1 MLLFTTR
8 RLVYSEPSRF
18 APPPLYL
25 PLPGGASIRPV
36 LAPFLREAFQSAL
49 CLLPSSGRRFNPPL
63 LCPLPRGRR
72 MNPSM
77 GLGGGCPA
85 ADTPARKGAEK
96 RLALAL
102 SLKRRPSRLR
112 YSRRGRALQSRP
124 LWVPFFL
131 ETHDYSKLDLKGQEY
146 IPVACSGILPPILQ
160 EEGNSQRACGMPI
173 LIGSAPTEASLR
185 VCLSRECWSQGW
197 RNQAKDGVSR
207 ERQTRKEANPN
218 RLPRGESTQTGGS
231 VFSRCGGR
239 GTRRRDS
246 RR

>member
-1 MLLFTTR
+1 
-8 RLVYSEPSRF
+8 
-18 APPPLYL
+18 
-25 PLPGGASIRPV
+25 
-36 LAPFLREAFQSAL
+36 
-49 CLLPSSGRRFNPPL
+49 
-63 LCPLPRGRR
+63 

-185 VCLSRECWSQGW
+185 VCLSRECWSHCAPMAW
-197 RNQAKDGVSR
+197 RAERNQASGCQQLGAHSVSR
-207 ERQTRKEANPN
+207 KRQTRKEANPN